1 METDQFKREIAI
13 KTKISTLLTGKFV
26 KQPDMQPSYIQDEY
40 GRNIS
45 RVNLIATIV
54 SEPEDVGPSSVIMV
68 DDSSGQIQVRT
79 FDNTITLDNL
89 EVGNIIVLI
98 GKIREYNQ
106 EKYIIPEI
114 IKIVEDQKWVT
125 IREKEIEFLE
135 KNLEKQPIEESKD
148 TEETTIE
155 KNQETE
161 DLEEII
167 ESSPTEDIY
176 NLIKKIDNGQ
186 GALIDDIIAESGK
199 KNTEQII
206 DNLLKEGEV
215 FEISPGRIKVLE

>member
-1 METDQFKREIAI
+1 MENDQFKREIAI

-26 KQPDMQPSYIQDEY
+26 KQADMQPSYIQDEY

-45 RVNLIATIV
+45 RVNLITTIV

-68 DDSSGQIQVRT
+68 DDGSARIQVRT
-79 FDNTITLDNL
+79 FDNSVNFDSLQVGDIIT
-89 EVGNIIVLI
+89 LI

-114 IKIVEDQKWVT
+114 IKKINNNKWVE
-125 IREKEIEFLE
+125 IQEKEIQFFEKDLE
-135 KNLEKQPIEESKD
+135 KKPIPEPSLQEEPIENPEIE
-148 TEETTIE
+148 TENIEET
-155 KNQETE
+155 
-161 DLEEII
+161 I

-176 NLIKKIDNGQ
+176 NLIKDLDDGQ
-186 GALIDDIIAESGK
+186 GALIDDVISESGK
-199 KNTEQII
+199 KNTEKVI